1 MPTLLMIDD
10 DEALV
15 DLMRDY
21 LTSQGFELH
30 SAHDGEEGL
39 AVFERVAPDLVIL
52 DVMLPGQDGF
62 EICKLIRRTS
72 RVPIL
77 MLTARGEE
85 TDRIVGLEIG
95 ADDYLA
101 KPFNPRELVARI
113 KAVLRRIA
121 EPPPSQRV
129 RRQQIGPL
137 SLDEGSRTVTLRG
150 QPIDLTTAE
159 FDLLAVLAA
168 SAGRVLSRDQ
178 LMEKLHGSSWSYFD
192 RSIDVHISRIRRKIE
207 HDPRR
212 PVLLKTIRG
221 VGYQLARVEE
231 DAR

>member
-1 MPTLLMIDD
+1 MSTLLMIDD
-10 DEALV
+10 DEELV

-21 LTSQGFELH
+21 LSSQGFDFHVAL
-30 SAHDGEEGL
+30 DGEAGL
-39 AVFERVAPDLVIL
+39 EALERVVPDLVIL

-62 EICKLIRRTS
+62 EICKGIRRKS

-77 MLTARGEE
+77 MLTARGDEL
-85 TDRIVGLEIG
+85 DRIVGLELG

-113 KAVLRRIA
+113 KAILRRIA
-121 EPPPSQRV
+121 EPPPSQQI
-129 RRQQIGPL
+129 RRRQIGPL
-137 SLDEGSRTVTLRG
+137 VIDEGTRTVTLSG
-150 QPIDLTTAE
+150 EVVDLTTAE
-159 FDLLAVLAA
+159 FDLLMVLAA

-207 HDPRR
+207 ADPRR
-212 PVLLKTIRG
+212 PTLLKTIRG
-221 VGYQLARVEE
+221 VGYQLARPEE
-231 DAR
+231 